1 MAHLTA
7 VAAAVPTLLL
17 DPLRRPLNVIGVWR
31 AEGERCLSL
40 LDETTR
46 GVERLVRH
54 SVVGVVEP
62 RVPYGCGTRVIPLC
76 DQLMVR
82 VI

>member
-7 VAAAVPTLLL
+7 VAAAVSTLLL

-46 GVERLVRH
+46 GVERQVRH
-54 SVVGVVEP
+54 SVVGVAEP
-62 RVPYGCGTRVIPLC
+62 RVQAPEGSCAFCVLEWLIA
-76 DQLMVR
+76 
-82 VI
+82 